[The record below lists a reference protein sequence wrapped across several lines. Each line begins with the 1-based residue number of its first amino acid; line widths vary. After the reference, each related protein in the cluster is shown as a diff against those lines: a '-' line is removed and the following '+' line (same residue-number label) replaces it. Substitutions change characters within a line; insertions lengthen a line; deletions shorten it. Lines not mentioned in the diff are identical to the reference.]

1 MPAMRRSTRNLNRAL
16 SLGLLMANA
25 VGAFPAES
33 TKSVRLLLPS
43 PANAAVQQIGSVFT
57 RQIRQRCN
65 VEVVNAGEALLTVE
79 LAVAPGIGTEGFR
92 IEDRV
97 GGGVRIVGN
106 DERGLLYGAGKFLRN
121 GRYGADGFTP
131 GTWRGTSSP
140 QKPVRG
146 IYFATHFHNFYHDAP
161 VEEVQR
167 YVEDLGLWG
176 FNALAFWY
184 DMRYAGAGIDDPAAV
199 EFRARLRALG
209 QAAKGIGLDVAL
221 IVVGND
227 SYTNA
232 PVALR
237 ADASGMRGAIY
248 PWNVC
253 PSKPEGMN
261 YILKVLGQEFD
272 WAASLAPHYVIVW
285 PYDSGGCGCDQC
297 RPWGS
302 NGFLRATQAVAAL
315 ARQKLPGTK
324 IILSTWFFD
333 EGEWQG
339 LRQAFADRRPLVD
352 FILAEGTA
360 RSMPA
365 GLPMVGFP
373 EISMHATFP
382 WGGFGATP
390 LPRRA
395 EQQWDRVRHA
405 SHGGFPYSEGIYE
418 DITKAVI
425 AQLYWNDRPAE
436 ETLREYA
443 AFEYSPAVADDV
455 VRVIATL
462 EQNHHMRW
470 WPGELAGVKLD
481 LDWFPSRGAPRQADP
496 GAEEAY
502 ATVQRIDERLC
513 QQARQAWRW
522 RLLYLRALLD
532 AELKAN
538 GGAPNAR
545 ANEAFAELIQIYHA
559 QNANPAVRPPL

>member
-1 MPAMRRSTRNLNRAL
+1 MRRSTRNLKGAL
-16 SLGLLMANA
+16 SLGLLMVNA

-33 TKSVRLLLPS
+33 VKSVRLLLPS
-43 PANAAVQQIGSVFT
+43 PANAVVQQIGSVFT
-57 RQIRQRCN
+57 RQIQQRCD
-65 VEVVNAGEALLTVE
+65 VQVVNAGEALLTVE
-79 LAVAPGIGTEGFR
+79 LAIAPGIGTEGFR

-106 DERGLLYGAGKFLRN
+106 DERGLLYGIGKFLRT
-121 GRYGADGFTP
+121 GRYDAGGFTP
-131 GTWRGTSSP
+131 GTWRGTSVP

-199 EFRARLRALG
+199 EFVTRLRALG

-221 IVVGND
+221 IVVGNE

-237 ADASGMRGAIY
+237 ADARGMRGAVY

-261 YILKVLGQEFD
+261 YILKVLAQEFD
-272 WAASLAPHYVIVW
+272 WAAGLAPHYVIVW
-285 PYDSGGCGCDQC
+285 PYDSGGCGCAQC

-302 NGFLRATQAVAAL
+302 NGFLEPPKAWLRWLGRNSQGRRSSSRRGSSTKASGRDFTRRSPTGDLLPISSSLRGRRVPCLLACRWSAFLRSACTQRSPGAAS
-315 ARQKLPGTK
+315 A
-324 IILSTWFFD
+324 
-333 EGEWQG
+333 
-339 LRQAFADRRPLVD
+339 LRPC
-352 FILAEGTA
+352 
-360 RSMPA
+360 PA
-365 GLPMVGFP
+365 GRNSNGTSSDMLP
-373 EISMHATFP
+373 S
-382 WGGFGATP
+382 
-390 LPRRA
+390 
-395 EQQWDRVRHA
+395 
-405 SHGGFPYSEGIYE
+405 GGFPYSEGIYE

-470 WPGELAGVKLD
+470 WPGKLAGVKLD
-481 LDWFPSRGAPRQADP
+481 LDWFPSRGAPLQADP

-502 ATVQRIDERLC
+502 ATVQRIDERLS

-522 RLLYLRALLD
+522 RLLLPARTPGCRVESQRWRA
-532 AELKAN
+532 K
-538 GGAPNAR
+538 R
-545 ANEAFAELIQIYHA
+545 SM
-559 QNANPAVRPPL
+559 